1 MLLHGG
7 EIVAHKKWRK
17 QQKLQNNNKINMRTK
32 NPKTKITCGY
42 NPALNPPPTPKITKV
57 GGGGGGAY
65 ASELIA
71 CPPSW
76 SATK

>member
-1 MLLHGG
+1 
-7 EIVAHKKWRK
+7 
-17 QQKLQNNNKINMRTK
+17 MRRT

-57 GGGGGGAY
+57 WGGAY